1 MDRITAA
8 KVFIDVAERQS
19 QTATAEH
26 LNISRAMV
34 SRYIKE
40 LENWVGTRLMHRTT
54 RRLSLTDAGQAFL
67 IQCKQLVD
75 LSDDIEKQ
83 AQHRSN
89 KPSGTLRIAC
99 SFSLAQSLLS
109 YASAEFTQQY
119 PDVKINL
126 VVNNKNVNLIEE
138 GIDLA
143 IRISN
148 DLDPNQIAIPLGSC
162 HSVLCAAPAYLSL
175 HDPITHPNQLQ
186 QHNCLSYD
194 YFGTTH
200 WKLSKGDQYYRIPI
214 SGSISSNE
222 ANVLLFSSLHGSGI
236 SQQPLY
242 SAQPFIHNGS
252 LVAIL
257 SDWDLPVLGIHAIY
271 ASRQQMTPA
280 LRVFIDFIKQRFQ
293 GITL

>member
-1 MDRITAA
+1 MKNR
-8 KVFIDVAERQS
+8 
-19 QTATAEH
+19 
-26 LNISRAMV
+26 LNIEA
-34 SRYIKE
+34 
-40 LENWVGTRLMHRTT
+40 
-54 RRLSLTDAGQAFL
+54 
-67 IQCKQLVD
+67 
-75 LSDDIEKQ
+75 
-83 AQHRSN
+83 
-89 KPSGTLRIAC
+89 
-99 SFSLAQSLLS
+99 
-109 YASAEFTQQY
+109 
-119 PDVKINL
+119 INH
-126 VVNNKNVNLIEE
+126 
-138 GIDLA
+138 LA

-162 HSVLCAAPAYLSL
+162 HSVLCAAPAYLSQ

-214 SGSISSNE
+214 SDSISSNE

-271 ASRQQMTPA
+271 ASRQQMTQA